1 MYNPT
6 QNISSVKFI
15 TVDHKENALQHLSRD
30 IFATYIRKIFFKDKS
45 LTIQYT
51 VHFAMISFVT
61 RTTLKW
67 QRRWRYLY
75 YRKMYHKS
83 QSENEREI

>member
-1 MYNPT
+1 MYYPI
-6 QNISSVKFI
+6 QKISSVKFI
-15 TVDHKENALQHLSRD
+15 TVDHKENALQHLSHD
-30 IFATYIRKIFFKDKS
+30 IFATYIREIFLKDKS

-51 VHFAMISFVT
+51 VHFAMISFV
-61 RTTLKW
+61 TLKW